1 MNKLQ
6 HVRDGV
12 VITRVDVEQ
21 NTLEGLVLVLV
32 AVAVLGAT
40 RGSKTQE
47 LGKDEELFLE
57 GRLGL
62 GSGLVLGLGNQLGLL
77 LLVLVRQGLLK
88 LSEAGAVVLLE
99 LLGLSQLLFELGE
112 LALEGWLLL
121 NRGLLVGI
129 DDLERDELLEA
140 LVGML
145 GNLFLNLDK
154 IGLRMG

>member
-88 LSEAGAVVLLE
+88 LSEAGAVVLFE

>member
-57 GRLGL
+57 GRFGL
-62 GSGLVLGLGNQLGLL
+62 GSGLVLSLGNQLGLL

>member
-40 RGSKTQE
+40 CGSKTQE
-47 LGKDEELFLE
+47 LGKDEELSLE

-112 LALEGWLLL
+112 LALESWLLL
-121 NRGLLVGI
+121 NRGLLVGV

-154 IGLRMG
+154 ISLRMG

>member
-47 LGKDEELFLE
+47 LGKDEELSLE

-112 LALEGWLLL
+112 LALESWLLL

-154 IGLRMG
+154 ISLRMG